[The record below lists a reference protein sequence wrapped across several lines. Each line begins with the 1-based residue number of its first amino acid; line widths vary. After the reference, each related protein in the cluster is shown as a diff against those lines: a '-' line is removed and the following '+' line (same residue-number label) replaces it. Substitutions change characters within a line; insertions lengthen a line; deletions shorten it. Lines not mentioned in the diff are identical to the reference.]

1 MRYMARVVTI
11 KQVFP
16 IEGKDKIQKAN
27 FNEHGYEA
35 IISKNLNVGDSVV
48 WIEADSILP
57 VKPQWEF
64 LRKRCYNE
72 KVNGFLIKPMTM
84 SKVKS
89 WGLVVTF
96 EEAGITNE
104 AKMLHAGDDITELLG
119 IKKYEPIEDASP
131 KKKEKTKNSK
141 LLCFLLDHVLTR
153 WIGKLILL
161 HKKKLLEKENA
172 FKGFPEY
179 LISKSDEE
187 TIQNHLD
194 YLTTYAEESVYVTAK
209 MEGQSVTA
217 CFDYD
222 KDKKKIGKF
231 FVCSRNNAYRT
242 EISNRFWDFAK
253 DNDIE
258 IKLKDYYNQTGK
270 LICLQAE
277 QCGPGIQQNI
287 YNFKKTK
294 WFVYS
299 MKNEITGNQ
308 LSYMETTEICK
319 KFGLDVVPLLEYEV
333 KLKEIMPTIEEA
345 VSYASNRCFSY
356 NKEGEL
362 VQLKLNENKD
372 KELWKN
378 IFMNEGIVVR
388 SLDYDKDK
396 NIGCSFKVK
405 NIEYAEKGLGKI
417 SSAVK
422 SFLTSIKV

>member
-16 IEGKDKIQKAN
+16 IEGKDKIQKAI

-35 IISKNLNVGDSVV
+35 IISKNLNIGDSVV

-84 SKVKS
+84 AKVKS

-96 EEAGITNE
+96 DEAGIHNE
-104 AKMLHAGDDITELLG
+104 AKMLHPGDDITDLLE

-131 KKKEKTKNSK
+131 KKEQSSK
-141 LLCFLLDHVLTR
+141 KSKYLKFLLDHTLTR
-153 WIGKLILL
+153 WLGKILL
-161 HKKKLLEKENA
+161 YFKKKKEEKEVK

-179 LISKSDEE
+179 IISKSDED
-187 TIQNHLD
+187 TIQNHPD
-194 YLTTYAEESVYVTAK
+194 YLEKHAEEAVYVTTK

-222 KDKKKIGKF
+222 YKKKKIGNF
-231 FVCSRNNAYRT
+231 FVCSRNTAYRT
-242 EISNRFWDFAK
+242 ETNNRFWEFA
-253 DNDIE
+253 
-258 IKLKDYYNQTGK
+258 IKHNLKEKLIKYYNKTGK
-270 LICLQAE
+270 LLCIQAE

-287 YNFKKTK
+287 YNFNETQ

-299 MKNEITGNQ
+299 IKDEVTGNQ
-308 LSYMETTEICK
+308 LPFSAIGSICEELELK
-319 KFGLDVVPLLEYEV
+319 HVPLIAYDV
-333 KLKEIMPTIEEA
+333 KLKEIMPTLDEA
-345 VSYASNRCFSY
+345 VKYASDKCFIFNDKKELHQTKLSDKPNRT
-356 NKEGEL
+356 
-362 VQLKLNENKD
+362 
-372 KELWKN
+372 LWKN
-378 IFMNEGIVVR
+378 IFLNEGIVVR
-388 SLDYDKDK
+388 SIDYEKDK
-396 NIGCSFKVK
+396 NIGFSFKVK

-417 SSAVK
+417 NSAVK
-422 SFLTSIKV
+422 TFLDSVK